1 MEQPNYSAPLFSQS
15 AFKSVPWVFVNKIVN
30 TLVHIL
36 LSLLIVRGLG
46 PLKFGQY
53 TILHH
58 TASYILI
65 FASLGLNSALLR
77 YVSAWRGKKEVSSS
91 GILLKLLT
99 VQLLVCIV
107 FGVAFFYLGSHF
119 QSLFS
124 LPVNGYWLPLLLLL
138 IAYVVK
144 EWTHNLLTAFY
155 VVHWV
160 ALSNAIY
167 GILVSLALIALM
179 ANQLLTVKAVLICIS
194 IGLLIALAIAVFQVL
209 GKEDDFSLKSFVN
222 ASPEYSSLLKL
233 SLPLMGNGAMTKIL
247 QQYSEVFFLGA
258 LITPA
263 AAGYYALA
271 YETTFMMIG
280 TIPLSMHTLMMSAV
294 SESYSKDPSCLPH
307 TICAVFRFLILI
319 CLPLTTTT
327 FFFFPEIVYLVY
339 GSSMEP
345 TAAIGPWIALMHL
358 FGLFSI
364 PLSLG
369 IFAKQDVHRTV
380 FFQLCLVVLNI
391 VLDVLLIAHWDLIG
405 ACLAFV
411 LTFILTLPWR
421 IQIIKRSIGGTY
433 FPIYFFIKV
442 SLICFLSAASASFTT
457 SILSFYWVPLKVI
470 VSGVLTVMLLRLSRV
485 ITIQDL
491 EFFSSFSKPIYG
503 LLKKVLIGERGG

>member
-15 AFKSVPWVFVNKIVN
+15 AFKSVPWVFVNKIIN
-30 TLVHIL
+30 TLVHIV

-46 PLKFGQY
+46 PIKFGQY

-58 TASYILI
+58 AASYLLI

-77 YVSAWRGKKEVSSS
+77 YVSVWKDKKELSSS
-91 GILLKLLT
+91 GILLQLLS
-99 VQLLVCIV
+99 VQLLICMV
-107 FGVAFFYLGSHF
+107 FGAAFYYLGSHF

-124 LPVNGYWLPLLLLL
+124 LPINGYWLPLLLLL

-144 EWTHNLLTAFY
+144 EWAHNLLTAFY
-155 VVHWV
+155 VVRWV

-167 GILVSLALIALM
+167 GASVSIALITLM
-179 ANQLLTVKAVLICIS
+179 VNQLLTVKAVLICIS
-194 IGLLIALAIAVFQVL
+194 MGLLIALAIAVFQVL
-209 GKEDDFSLKSFVN
+209 GKEDNFSWRSLVN

-233 SLPLMGNGAMTKIL
+233 SLPLMGNGAMTKVL

-258 LITPA
+258 LIAPA

-280 TIPLSMHTLMMSAV
+280 IIPLSMHTLMMSAV

-307 TICAVFRFLILI
+307 TVCAVFRFLILI
-319 CLPLTTTT
+319 CLPLTATT

-339 GSSMEP
+339 GTSMNP
-345 TAAIGPWIALMHL
+345 AATIGPWIALMHL
-358 FGLFSI
+358 FGLFSV

-369 IFAKQDVHRTV
+369 IFAKQDVHKTV
-380 FFQLCLVVLNI
+380 FFQLCLVALNI
-391 VLDVLLIAHWDLIG
+391 ALDALLIAHWELVG

-411 LTFILTLPWR
+411 LTFVLTLPWR
-421 IQIIKRSIGGTY
+421 IQIVKL
-433 FPIYFFIKV
+433 
-442 SLICFLSAASASFTT
+442 SLIH
-457 SILSFYWVPLKVI
+457 I
-470 VSGVLTVMLLRLSRV
+470 
-485 ITIQDL
+485 
-491 EFFSSFSKPIYG
+491 
-503 LLKKVLIGERGG
+503 